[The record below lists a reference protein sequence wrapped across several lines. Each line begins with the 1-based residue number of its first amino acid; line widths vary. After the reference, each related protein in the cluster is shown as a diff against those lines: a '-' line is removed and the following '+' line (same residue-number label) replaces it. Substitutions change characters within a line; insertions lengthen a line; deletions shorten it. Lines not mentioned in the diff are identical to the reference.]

1 MILQVEWKENMKK
14 IGVFRSRFISET
26 MQDTAIVTMEDER
39 NSYTIYRIVPL
50 TFPMTLSDSPRFQ
63 GHDIIQR
70 QVSRKWYKTK
80 LYL

>member
-1 MILQVEWKENMKK
+1 VILQVEWKENMKK

-50 TFPMTLSDSPRFQ
+50 TFPMRLSDSPRFQ

>member
-26 MQDTAIVTMEDER
+26 MQDTTIVTMEDER

>member
-1 MILQVEWKENMKK
+1 VILQVEWKENMKK